1 MAGAVPA
8 WFSHDRFGMFVHLGV
23 YSALA
28 RHEWVMTNERIDP
41 AEYERLARYFDP
53 DLFDADALARAAK
66 DAGMGY
72 LVLTA
77 KHHDGFALYE
87 TNLSDY
93 SSTAFFGRDLVAE
106 TVEAC
111 RRVGLRVGL
120 YYSLIDWNHPDF
132 TIDFQHPLRDRPDA
146 AELNSGRDMDSYR
159 RFLHGQVREL
169 LTGYGQIDYVFYDFT
184 YPWEQDGWVGKGPK
198 DWDAAGLLAMTRELQ
213 PGAVVNDRLG
223 IPGDLVTPEQ
233 YLPDAPMMTD
243 DGAWQTWEACHT
255 MNGAWGYDRENRN
268 LKSPDLLIR
277 TLIDI
282 VSKNGNFLLNIGP
295 DGRGAITG
303 SDAASLG
310 VLAEWMRLHR
320 QAIVGAGPVAATPA
334 PGTAFTARADRI
346 YVHLLHWPLKHVHL
360 RDLPGSVQFA
370 RFLHDGSQ
378 LQVRVAGGERTDANH
393 QLDHITPGEQP
404 AGTVTLQL
412 PAVRPEV
419 AVPVVELFLGED

>member
-1 MAGAVPA
+1 MAGMVPA
-8 WFSHDRFGMFVHLGV
+8 WFTHDRFGMFVHSGV
-23 YSALA
+23 YSTLA

-41 AEYERLARYFDP
+41 GEYERLARYFDP
-53 DLFDADALARAAK
+53 DRFDADALAQAAK

-77 KHHDGFALYE
+77 KHHDGFAMYD
-87 TNLSDY
+87 TRLSDY
-93 SSTAFFGRDLVAE
+93 SSAAFLGRDFVAE

-111 RRVGLRVGL
+111 RRHGLRVGL
-120 YYSLIDWNHPDF
+120 YYSLIDWHHPHF

-146 AELNSGRDMDSYR
+146 AALNEGRDMGTYR
-159 RFLHGQVREL
+159 QFLHGQVREL

-184 YPWEQDGWVGKGPK
+184 YPWEQDGWAGKGPD
-198 DWDAAGLLAMTRELQ
+198 DWDSAGLLAMTRELQ
-213 PGAVVNDRLG
+213 PEAVVNDRLG

-233 YLPDAPMMTD
+233 YLPDAPMMA
-243 DGAWQTWEACHT
+243 DGVLVPWEACHT

-277 TLIDI
+277 TLIEI
-282 VSKNGNFLLNIGP
+282 VSKNGNMLLNIGP
-295 DGRGAITG
+295 DGRGAITPN
-303 SDAASLG
+303 DAASLRE
-310 VLAEWMRLHR
+310 LAGWMDLHR
-320 QAIVGAGPVAATPA
+320 AAIVGAGPGDATPA
-334 PGTAFTARADRI
+334 PGTVLTRRENRI

-360 RDLPGSVQFA
+360 RDLPGTVQFA

-378 LQVRVAGGERTDANH
+378 VQTRLAGGTRTDANH

-404 AGTVTLQL
+404 AGTLTLQL
-412 PAVRPEV
+412 PAVRPEL